1 MVELRHPRFGFG
13 ARRGVTG
20 ARQTAGKCPGKNKLD
35 REKEAAN
42 AIAAGFGSYI
52 SAMWTKGIRRLLLSF
67 GGSFFRRR

>member
-1 MVELRHPRFGFG
+1 M
-13 ARRGVTG
+13 TG

-52 SAMWTKGIRRLLLSF
+52 SAMWTKASVASFSLSEARFFAGAEEDPPGAAGRLLGLPN
-67 GGSFFRRR
+67 